1 MGATAAHRVP
11 ERVADGTCTQIW
23 AWMTNKC
30 KRRMNEREGYIYIYI
45 YITSEISQGREERER
60 LLGSERSWEFTS
72 SDEESFLPGT

>member
-1 MGATAAHRVP
+1 MGDTSAHKVP

-30 KRRMNEREGYIYIYI
+30 RRRINGRVYIYIA
-45 YITSEISQGREERER
+45 SEISQGRKEKRKKGK

-72 SDEESFLPGT
+72 SDEESFLLGT

>member
-1 MGATAAHRVP
+1 MGATTAHRVP

-45 YITSEISQGREERER
+45 TSEISQGREERER

-72 SDEESFLPGT
+72 LDEESFLPGT

>member
-30 KRRMNEREGYIYIYI
+30 KRRMNEREGYIYI
-45 YITSEISQGREERER
+45 TSEISQGREERER

-72 SDEESFLPGT
+72 SDEESFLPRT